1 MVGESHPRFE
11 QSFGPKR
18 DRSLQLLGNSLE
30 LGIVTERV
38 PADMFDDARSHG
50 SRPYDPAQHAVR
62 PVERI
67 LTEA

>member
-1 MVGESHPRFE
+1 MGPSSTTEHPQDLLFPEHFRI
-11 QSFGPKR
+11 SIR
-18 DRSLQLLGNSLE
+18 HSLGF
-30 LGIVTERV
+30 GIVTERV